1 MPDVVRMM
9 VEAMMAREAATPAR
23 RAA

>member
-9 VEAMMAREAATPAR
+9 VEARMAREAATPAR